1 MNQRTDFLVPTASFL
16 VGMGSLL
23 NFSGGYFEYNQS
35 QTPEQAD
42 HRALLNDF
50 AMVGQDIRKAMI
62 KVSESPPE
70 ELKNQH

>member
-1 MNQRTDFLVPTASFL
+1 M

-35 QTPEQAD
+35 HTPEQAD
-42 HRALLNDF
+42 QRALLNDF

-62 KVSESPPE
+62 KVSANPSPK
-70 ELKNQH
+70 ELHNQH